1 MPALF
6 IVPLTVIPLILYN
19 IVGFIWGLPAWTGEI
34 FGITM
39 VSGAR
44 WSFSTGDLMVIF
56 GIGCLFFEV
65 LKSTNSTSREI
76 TNHILSTVILVIYI
90 LEFILVG
97 IAASST
103 FFILLVI
110 SLFDVVAGFSIT
122 IKAASRDVSY
132 NRTIETRP

>member
-6 IVPLTVIPLILYN
+6 VVPLTIIPLILFT
-19 IVGFIWGLPAWTGEI
+19 IIGFIWGLPVWSGEI

-39 VSGAR
+39 VSGTR
-44 WSFSTGDLMVIF
+44 WAFSVGDLMVIF

-65 LKSTNSTSREI
+65 LKSTNSTAREI
-76 TNHILSTVILVIYI
+76 TNHILSTIVLVIYI

-97 IAASST
+97 IAAHSV

-110 SLFDVVAGFSIT
+110 SLFDVIAGFSIT